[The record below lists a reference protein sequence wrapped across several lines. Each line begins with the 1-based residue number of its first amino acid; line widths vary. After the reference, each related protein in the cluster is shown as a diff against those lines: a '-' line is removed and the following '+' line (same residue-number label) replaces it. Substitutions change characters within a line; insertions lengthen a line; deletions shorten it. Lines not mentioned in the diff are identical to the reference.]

1 MEFTAMVF
9 LLVVLVAALLGGF
22 FYAWKRDKNRSEALT
37 DDVQR
42 LDTSTSTPTRHGTDG
57 H

>member
-9 LLVVLVAALLGGF
+9 LLAVLVAALLGGF
-22 FYAWKRDKNRSEALT
+22 FFAWKRDKNRSDAVA
-37 DDVQR
+37 DDPAR
-42 LDTSTSTPTRHGTDG
+42 LDTDASTPTRHEVDG